1 MGSSRERLG
10 HSHILPFASTRS
22 QCINQMKEVKEQCE
36 ERIEEVTRRRNEA
49 VVSRDAGD
57 RHSQRQQVIWVCS
70 DGVSGSCTFS
80 PQHFVLTCV
89 SVLPMG
95 VVLCDTMEQILVPGY
110 PDLTVD
116 AGRRARAS
124 LYRVE
129 EANAIWLFE
138 AAEVEM

>member
-1 MGSSRERLG
+1 MG
-10 HSHILPFASTRS
+10 HPHILPFALTRS

-49 VVSRDAGD
+49 AVSRDAGD
-57 RHSQRQQVIWVCS
+57 KNNQRQQVIWVCS
-70 DGVSGSCTFS
+70 DRVSRSCTSS

-116 AGRRARAS
+116 AGPRARAS

-129 EANAIWLFE
+129 EADASWLFE
-138 AAEVEM
+138 AAEVKM